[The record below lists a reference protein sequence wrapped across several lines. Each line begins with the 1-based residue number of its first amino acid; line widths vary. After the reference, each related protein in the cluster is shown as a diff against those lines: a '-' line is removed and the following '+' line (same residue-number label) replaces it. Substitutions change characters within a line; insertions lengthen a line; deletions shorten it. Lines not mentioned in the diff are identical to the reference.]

1 MTDLVVII
9 GPQAVGKMTIG
20 EKLKE
25 KIGYTLMTNHDSIEI
40 AIKIF
45 SSNKDAKLKLKS
57 KIREDVFN
65 ICLENNI
72 SIIFTFVVDFNTNED
87 ILYLNE
93 LKNKFEKT
101 GGHFYLI
108 ELEADLQTRL
118 DRNKTPHRLECKPSK
133 KNIEWS
139 DKELIDSMNIY
150 RMNSIK
156 DEIKFENYIKINNTN
171 LSPNAVCDIIINKFN
186 FNLNKI

>member
-1 MTDLVVII
+1 MTDLIVII

-20 EKLKE
+20 KKLKE

-40 AIKIF
+40 ALRIF

-118 DRNKTPHRLECKPSK
+118 ERNKTPHRLECKPSK

-139 DKELIDSMNIY
+139 EKELIESMNIY

>member
-1 MTDLVVII
+1 MTDLIVII

-72 SIIFTFVVDFNTNED
+72 SIIFTFVVDFNTNDD

-118 DRNKTPHRLECKPSK
+118 ERNKTPHRLECKPSK
-133 KNIEWS
+133 RNMEWS
-139 DKELIDSMNIY
+139 DKELIESMDIY

>member
-1 MTDLVVII
+1 MTDLIVII

-72 SIIFTFVVDFNTNED
+72 SIIFTFVVDFNTNDD

-118 DRNKTPHRLECKPSK
+118 ERNKTLHRLECKPSK
-133 KNIEWS
+133 RNMEWS
-139 DKELIDSMNIY
+139 DKELIESMNIY

>member
-45 SSNKDAKLKLKS
+45 SSNKNAKLKLKS

-72 SIIFTFVVDFNTNED
+72 SIIFTFVVDFNTNDD

-118 DRNKTPHRLECKPSK
+118 ERNKTPHRLECKPSK
-133 KNIEWS
+133 RNMEWS
-139 DKELIDSMNIY
+139 DKELIESMDIY

>member
-40 AIKIF
+40 ALRIF

-118 DRNKTPHRLECKPSK
+118 ERNKTPHRLECKPSK

-139 DKELIDSMNIY
+139 EKELIESMNIY

>member
-40 AIKIF
+40 ALRIF

>member
-1 MTDLVVII
+1 MTDLIVII

-72 SIIFTFVVDFNTNED
+72 SIIFTFVVDFNTNDD

-139 DKELIDSMNIY
+139 EKELIESMNIY

>member
-40 AIKIF
+40 ALRIF

-72 SIIFTFVVDFNTNED
+72 SIIFTFVVDFNTNDD

-118 DRNKTPHRLECKPSK
+118 ERNKTPHRLECKPSK

-139 DKELIDSMNIY
+139 DKELIESMNIY

>member
-72 SIIFTFVVDFNTNED
+72 SIIFTFVVDFNTND
-87 ILYLNE
+87 DFLYLNE

-139 DKELIDSMNIY
+139 DKELIESMNIY

>member
-139 DKELIDSMNIY
+139 EKELIESMNIY

>member
-1 MTDLVVII
+1 MTDLVAII

-72 SIIFTFVVDFNTNED
+72 SIIFTFVVDFNTNDD

-139 DKELIDSMNIY
+139 EKELIESMNIY

>member
-108 ELEADLQTRL
+108 ELEAELQTRL

-139 DKELIDSMNIY
+139 EKELIESMNIY

>member
-1 MTDLVVII
+1 MTDLIVII

-45 SSNKDAKLKLKS
+45 SSNKNAKLKLKS

-118 DRNKTPHRLECKPSK
+118 ERNKTPHRLECKPSK

-139 DKELIDSMNIY
+139 EKELIESMNIY

>member
-1 MTDLVVII
+1 MTDLIVII

-45 SSNKDAKLKLKS
+45 SSNKNAKLKLKS

-139 DKELIDSMNIY
+139 DKELIESMNIY

>member
-72 SIIFTFVVDFNTNED
+72 SIIFTFVVDFNTNDD

-118 DRNKTPHRLECKPSK
+118 ERNKTPHRLECKPSK

>member
-1 MTDLVVII
+1 MTDLIVII

-40 AIKIF
+40 ALRIF

-156 DEIKFENYIKINNTN
+156 GEIKFENYIKINNTN
-171 LSPNAVCDIIINKFN
+171 LSPNDVCDIIINKFN

>member
-72 SIIFTFVVDFNTNED
+72 SIIFTFVVDFNTNDD

-101 GGHFYLI
+101 GGYFYLI

-118 DRNKTPHRLECKPSK
+118 ERNKTPHRLECKPSK
-133 KNIEWS
+133 RNMEWS
-139 DKELIDSMNIY
+139 DKELIESMDIY

>member
-118 DRNKTPHRLECKPSK
+118 ERNKTPHRLEYKPSK

-139 DKELIDSMNIY
+139 EKELIESMNIY

-156 DEIKFENYIKINNTN
+156 DEIKFDNYIKINNTN

>member
-1 MTDLVVII
+1 MTDLIVII

-139 DKELIDSMNIY
+139 DKELIESMNIY

>member
-1 MTDLVVII
+1 MTDLIVIV

-101 GGHFYLI
+101 GGAFL
-108 ELEADLQTRL
+108 
-118 DRNKTPHRLECKPSK
+118 
-133 KNIEWS
+133 
-139 DKELIDSMNIY
+139 
-150 RMNSIK
+150 
-156 DEIKFENYIKINNTN
+156 
-171 LSPNAVCDIIINKFN
+171 FN
-186 FNLNKI
+186 RIRG

>member
-1 MTDLVVII
+1 
-9 GPQAVGKMTIG
+9 
-20 EKLKE
+20 
-25 KIGYTLMTNHDSIEI
+25 MTNHDSIEI
-40 AIKIF
+40 ALRIF

-72 SIIFTFVVDFNTNED
+72 SIIFTFVVDFNTKDD

-118 DRNKTPHRLECKPSK
+118 ERNKTPHRLECKPSK

-139 DKELIDSMNIY
+139 DRN
-150 RMNSIK
+150 
-156 DEIKFENYIKINNTN
+156 EI
-171 LSPNAVCDIIINKFN
+171 L
-186 FNLNKI
+186 

>member
-150 RMNSIK
+150 KMNSIK

>member
-118 DRNKTPHRLECKPSK
+118 ERNKTPHRLECKPSK

-139 DKELIDSMNIY
+139 EKELIESMNIY

>member
-118 DRNKTPHRLECKPSK
+118 ERNKTPHRLECKPSK

-139 DKELIDSMNIY
+139 DKELIESMNIY

>member
-1 MTDLVVII
+1 MTDLIVII

-108 ELEADLQTRL
+108 ELEAELQTRL

-139 DKELIDSMNIY
+139 DKELIESMNIY

>member
-72 SIIFTFVVDFNTNED
+72 SIIFTFVVDFNTNDD

-108 ELEADLQTRL
+108 ELEAELQTRL

-139 DKELIDSMNIY
+139 EKELIESMNIY

>member
-57 KIREDVFN
+57 QIREDVFN

-72 SIIFTFVVDFNTNED
+72 SIIFTFVVDFNTNDD

-108 ELEADLQTRL
+108 ELEAELQTRL

-139 DKELIDSMNIY
+139 DKELIESMNIY

>member
-93 LKNKFEKT
+93 LKNRFEKT

-118 DRNKTPHRLECKPSK
+118 ERNKTPHRLECKPSK

-139 DKELIDSMNIY
+139 EKELIESMNIY

>member
-72 SIIFTFVVDFNTNED
+72 SIIFTFVVDFNTNDD

-139 DKELIDSMNIY
+139 EKELIDSINIY
-150 RMNSIK
+150 RTNSIK

>member
-20 EKLKE
+20 KKLKE

-118 DRNKTPHRLECKPSK
+118 ERNKTPHRLECKPSK

-139 DKELIDSMNIY
+139 EKELIESMNIY

>member
-1 MTDLVVII
+1 
-9 GPQAVGKMTIG
+9 
-20 EKLKE
+20 
-25 KIGYTLMTNHDSIEI
+25 MTNHDSIEI

-72 SIIFTFVVDFNTNED
+72 SIIFTFVVDFNTNDD

-118 DRNKTPHRLECKPSK
+118 ERNKTPHRLECKPSK

-139 DKELIDSMNIY
+139 DKELIESMNIY

-171 LSPNAVCDIIINKFN
+171 LSLNAVCDIIINKFN

>member
-72 SIIFTFVVDFNTNED
+72 SIIFTFVVDFNTNDD

-118 DRNKTPHRLECKPSK
+118 ERNKTPHRLECKPSK

-139 DKELIDSMNIY
+139 DKELIESMNIY

>member
-72 SIIFTFVVDFNTNED
+72 SIIFTFVVDFNTNDD

-139 DKELIDSMNIY
+139 DKELIDSMDIY

>member
-45 SSNKDAKLKLKS
+45 SSNKNAKLKLKS

-139 DKELIDSMNIY
+139 EKELIESMNIY

>member
-72 SIIFTFVVDFNTNED
+72 SIIFTFVVDFNTNDD

-118 DRNKTPHRLECKPSK
+118 ERNKTPHRLECKPSK
-133 KNIEWS
+133 RNMEWS
-139 DKELIDSMNIY
+139 DKELIESMDIY

-156 DEIKFENYIKINNTN
+156 DEIKFENCIKINNTN
-171 LSPNAVCDIIINKFN
+171 LSPNAVCDIIVNKFN

>member
-72 SIIFTFVVDFNTNED
+72 SIIFTFVVDFNTNDD

-101 GGHFYLI
+101 GGYFYLI

-118 DRNKTPHRLECKPSK
+118 ERNKTPHRLECKPSK
-133 KNIEWS
+133 RNMEWS
-139 DKELIDSMNIY
+139 DKELIESMNIY

>member
-1 MTDLVVII
+1 MTDLIVII

-72 SIIFTFVVDFNTNED
+72 SIIFTFVVYFNTNDD

-118 DRNKTPHRLECKPSK
+118 ERNKTPHRLECKPSK
-133 KNIEWS
+133 RNMEWS
-139 DKELIDSMNIY
+139 DKELIESMDIY

-156 DEIKFENYIKINNTN
+156 DEIKFDNYIKINNTN
-171 LSPNAVCDIIINKFN
+171 LSPNAVCDIIVNKFN

>member
-118 DRNKTPHRLECKPSK
+118 ERNKTPHRLECKPSK
-133 KNIEWS
+133 RNMEWS
-139 DKELIDSMNIY
+139 DKELIDSMDIY